1 MKLITI
7 KEYAARKNITYEAV
21 RQQVIRYKQELDG
34 HIIREGR
41 QQFLDE
47 EAVAF
52 LDERRLKNPIAI
64 FHQNKDDAIKQLE
77 EQVKLLLAKIADQA
91 DKLSEL
97 AEWKSKNALL
107 IASAEQTQRALAASE
122 SKIRSL
128 EELANYQTDI
138 AAKETRKAK
147 QAFNEAQEL
156 REALQAAE
164 DREKAIREK
173 YIALANRGFWDRVFN
188 KGVR

>member
-1 MKLITI
+1 MKLITL
-7 KEYAARKNITYEAV
+7 KEYAARKSITYEAV
-21 RQQVIRYKQELDG
+21 RQQVIRYKKELEG

-52 LDERRLKNPIAI
+52 LDARRLKNPIAI

-122 SKIRSL
+122 AKMRSL
-128 EELANYQTDI
+128 EELANYQAEV

-156 REALQAAE
+156 REALQAVE
-164 DREKAIREK
+164 DREKALREK
-173 YIALANRGFWDRVFN
+173 YTALANRGFWDRLFN